1 MLAQMPI
8 KLYSVKLACVIL
20 VLIGFNFNAAAAVI
34 EGLFDSQVAVDN
46 QSDTNR
52 SRAFKLGM
60 KQVLIKVH
68 GSDDLLKDQTI
79 RKAISKVTPYIRAYS
94 YETINTQQFITI
106 NFEQDRIESLIRT
119 AGFTIWG
126 KRRPDTLIWLAVQ
139 SDSSTNKTFLTID
152 NQPSIYQSML
162 AQAEYRGIKL
172 AFPLWDL
179 SDVQSISVY
188 DIWGGFTQ
196 RIVEASQRYGVQSV
210 LSARVYKSEQALID
224 ESADEAPANF
234 KPGQWVVDWTSV
246 EDGQILSGQLVVDTF
261 QDLAPN
267 LIDVLADQLAEKYAI
282 DVDTLHL
289 NQEKTKII
297 INNISSIDAYVN
309 VLAFLEN
316 LSVVNHATL
325 VNQNGTKATFEL
337 NLFGELSDLHNAFK
351 LENKVRPV
359 IDEFGQS
366 LNNGEFLW
374 YK

>member
-1 MLAQMPI
+1 MPI